1 MKVLN
6 IVKSVISYL
15 CAFFAGLYVFG
26 FTLGEFD
33 FFRILGCV
41 MCVLVAVAT
50 SPLMCKVCRAMPGRP
65 PQNAQKSVKNLDRFV
80 HFTYCIF
87 LRMCYNSITVK
98 GRERSNDQKSLI

>member
-50 SPLMCKVCRAMPGRP
+50 SPLMCKVCKA
-65 PQNAQKSVKNLDRFV
+65 K
-80 HFTYCIF
+80 
-87 LRMCYNSITVK
+87 
-98 GRERSNDQKSLI
+98 RSK